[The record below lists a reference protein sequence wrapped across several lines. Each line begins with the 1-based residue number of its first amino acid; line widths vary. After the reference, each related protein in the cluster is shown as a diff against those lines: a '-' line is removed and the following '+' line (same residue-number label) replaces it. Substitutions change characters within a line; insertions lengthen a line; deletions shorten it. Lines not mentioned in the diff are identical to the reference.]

1 MKSIKV
7 HPVNSGTVILWGDN
21 GNKDMTITKGQN
33 CVATVIAFD
42 KRQIWE
48 VYPYKRRSTDTEYC
62 CSCERNNVYIR
73 LMPLDWKR
81 IFGADIVK
89 KAKDEVT
96 E

>member
-1 MKSIKV
+1 MKPIKV
-7 HPVNSGTVILWGDN
+7 HPVKSDTVILWGDN

-48 VYPYKRRSTDTEYC
+48 VYPYKRRPTDTEYC